1 MSMKTFASL
10 AAAAVAA
17 LSLGIAAPASAQS
30 YPEKPVNYI
39 IPFGPGGESDITARH
54 QQALY
59 SKKFDQEL
67 VIEYKPGGGGAVG
80 WSQLKDYKG
89 DGYTWMDVN
98 LPQIIVQPMEK
109 DVGYKTDDLTIV
121 YMFHYTPDAIVVP
134 KDSEL
139 KTLTALVDN
148 AKEHPGKVT
157 LDRKSTRLNSSH

>member
-54 QQALY
+54 QQAFY

-80 WSQLKDYKG
+80 WSQLNDYKG
-89 DGYTWMDVN
+89 DGYTWMRS
-98 LPQIIVQPMEK
+98 EEH
-109 DVGYKTDDLTIV
+109 T
-121 YMFHYTPDAIVVP
+121 
-134 KDSEL
+134 SEL
-139 KTLTALVDN
+139 QSLMRTSYAVFC
-148 AKEHPGKVT
+148 
-157 LDRKSTRLNSSH
+157 